1 MMNRIKASITIGLLM
16 MSFVLLA
23 QKERIKVDGVAA
35 VVGDQVVLDS
45 EIGQLKIQLKQQ
57 GIDINKMN
65 DCQILEQL
73 LQDKMLIVEAKKD
86 TLITISDKEVESMVN
101 QQIEYMKTQMGGSID
116 KVLEFYNKKTKSELV
131 SELKELDKNRKLS
144 ARMKEKVIAD
154 VDISPEEVKIF
165 FEAIPKDKIP
175 EINTQVSIHQLV
187 IKPKPDQSEVDNVIK
202 KLKDIKK
209 KVEEEGS
216 SFRVQAV
223 LNSQDPGSRA
233 NGGKYVL
240 NRKSAFVQEFKDVA
254 FSLEEGQVSEPFKT
268 EFGYHILYVE
278 QINGQERV
286 VRHILMIPEIGF
298 LNNRA
303 AEKQIDTIRKRIV
316 NKEITFEEAAKE
328 FSEDKETKGLGGKI
342 INPNTG
348 EFLLDLTTL
357 DPKLYKRVQDLNEG
371 QISEVFTEKDRTGKT
386 LYKILYIKKRV
397 PTHKLDFVKDFPK
410 VKKMALAKKK
420 EKVLSKWINEKIKN
434 NYVKI
439 NDLNKKCNFDSNWM
453 KK

>member
-1 MMNRIKASITIGLLM
+1 MKNRIKTSITIILLM
-16 MSFVLLA
+16 TSFVLLA
-23 QKERIKVDGVAA
+23 QKERIKVDGVTA
-35 VVGDQVVLDS
+35 VVGDQIVLDS

-57 GIDINKMN
+57 GVDIKKMN

-73 LQDKMLIVEAKKD
+73 LQEKMLIVEAKKD
-86 TLITISDKEVESMVN
+86 TLISVSDKEVESMVD

-116 KVLEFYNKKTKSELV
+116 KVLEFYNKKTRSELV

-154 VDISPEEVKIF
+154 VDVNPEEVKTF
-165 FEAIPKDKIP
+165 FDAIPKDKIP
-175 EINTQVSIHQLV
+175 ELNTQVSVYQLV
-187 IKPKPDQSEVDNVIK
+187 VKPKPDQSEIDKVIK

-209 KVEEEGS
+209 KVEEGS

-286 VRHILMIPEIGF
+286 VRHILMIPEVGF

-328 FSEDKETKGLGGKI
+328 FSDDKETKDLGGKI
-342 INPNTG
+342 VNPNTG
-348 EFLLDLTTL
+348 EFMLDLTTL
-357 DPKLYKRVQDLNEG
+357 DPKLHQRIQDLKEG
-371 QISEVFTEKDRTGKT
+371 EITPVFSEKDRTGKT

-410 VKKMALAKKK
+410 VKKMALAEKK

-434 NYVKI
+434 NYIKI
-439 NDLNKKCNFDSNWM
+439 NNEFLKCNFDSNW
-453 KK
+453 KKK